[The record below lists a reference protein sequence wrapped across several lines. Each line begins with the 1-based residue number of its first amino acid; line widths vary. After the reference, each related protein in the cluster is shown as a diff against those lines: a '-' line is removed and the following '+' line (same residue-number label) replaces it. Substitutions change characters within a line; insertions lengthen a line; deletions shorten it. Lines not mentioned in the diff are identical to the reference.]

1 MDYLVYILIV
11 WFTWPFLEDPNWSGW
26 ATESIVLTSECDINR
41 VIKYP
46 FMQLNFSNDLHMHK
60 LSIWSKL
67 NNQIL
72 SFSSNMCLMQWKW
85 KKYMSDLWGLQRKCY
100 KLTSFASSLNTF
112 FGSMV
117 QCPTG
122 VISIFHF
129 QQNIHF
135 SFKKKGKN
143 VTNGRL
149 YSWALVI
156 RVVCEFGQSH
166 YKMVVVIYVFRHPW
180 TGLNEWFV
188 NLNRFET
195 ITMAIRIHFY

>member
-135 SFKKKGKN
+135 SFKKKGKMLPMDDYTLERWWSELCVSLDN
-143 VTNGRL
+143 PTTRWL
-149 YSWALVI
+149 W
-156 RVVCEFGQSH
+156 
-166 YKMVVVIYVFRHPW
+166 
-180 TGLNEWFV
+180 WFMS
-188 NLNRFET
+188 LDTLELD
-195 ITMAIRIHFY
+195 